1 MSKYTYNG
9 NEYIIHT
16 NGYDAS
22 GYGSIYEII
31 QMNEYTLNNFVGLKN
46 KVLIDIGAN
55 TGVATI
61 ILAKQNPDSIV
72 YAFEPFDSCVDLI
85 KKNIESNGL
94 KNVVLIKKGVT
105 NKSGIETIY
114 INEGVSGANTLYCDE
129 SGFSKECKVQKMEIE
144 TIDFNE
150 FIKSKNI
157 KEIELLKID
166 CEGAEYDILYNNTL
180 LKSGKIKNIVG
191 EFHDF
196 KKYKDNKDYLNYNGK
211 DLYTYISPYINGLK
225 KITFLDLTNRY

>member
-1 MSKYTYNG
+1 MSKYTYNN
-9 NEYIIHT
+9 NEYIVHT
-16 NGYDAS
+16 NGGDAS
-22 GYGSIYEII
+22 GFGSVYEII
-31 QMNEYTLNNFVGLKN
+31 LMNEYTLNNFVGLKN

-61 ILAKQNPDSIV
+61 ILAKQNPESIV
-72 YAFEPFDSCVDLI
+72 YAFEPFEECIKLI
-85 KKNIESNGL
+85 EKNIEANGL
-94 KNVVLIKKGVT
+94 NNVVLIKKGVT
-105 NKSGIETIY
+105 NKSGKETIY

-129 SGFSKECKVQKMEIE
+129 NGFSKECNVRSMEIE
-144 TIDFNE
+144 TINFNE

-166 CEGAEYDILYNNTL
+166 CEGAEYDILYNNDL
-180 LKSGKIKNIVG
+180 LKKNGIKNIVG

-196 KKYKDNKDYLNYNGK
+196 KKYKNNKDYLNYNGK
-211 DLYTYISPYINGLK
+211 DLYAYISPYINGLN